1 MLRYPVR
8 LKGDTNG
15 TIRVSFPDV
24 PEAHTF
30 GEDQDEALM
39 QAADALE
46 SALSLYVDDRRE
58 IPKPSPIQRGRKFVT
73 LPALAEAKL
82 ALYSAMRASGVG
94 KAEMARRLNCHL
106 PQVDR
111 LLDLMHASRLDQ
123 LEAAFRVLGKQL
135 CVEVRD
141 AA

>member
-8 LKGDTNG
+8 LAKDTND

-30 GEDQDEALM
+30 GDDEDEALM
-39 QAADALE
+39 HATDALE
-46 SALSLYVDDRRE
+46 SALSLYVDDRRGL
-58 IPKPSPIQRGRKFVT
+58 PKPSRIKRGQKSVT
-73 LPALAEAKL
+73 LPALTEAKL
-82 ALYSAMRASGVG
+82 ALYSEMRIHGVG
-94 KAEMARRLNCHL
+94 KAEMARRLACHL

-111 LLDLMHASRLDQ
+111 LLDVSHASRLDQ

-135 CVEVRD
+135 CVEIRE